1 MRYPDP
7 ALPWPLPYSDV
18 QEIASEE
25 KGPDLRNPGPA
36 LIAYLC
42 PSKVWT
48 IGYGETEPDGRK
60 VVGGMRA
67 TFEQVDRWFCED
79 LTERVAA
86 VRKLMTHPETNESH
100 VAACV
105 SFAYNVGLAAFAKSN
120 VLKLHNAGRFNA
132 VPGAMSQWKYGR
144 VNGVLTEFP
153 GLVARRLKEGARY
166 MRTPVGAYEPPVPQ
180 GVAPEKPLA
189 ASPTVLTTAAAGAV
203 GATDLVSKASEDV
216 GWLEGVKPVVAG
228 AKAWLADLTGLPPAW
243 VLSALLVV
251 ALGYILYRR
260 IRQRYNGV
268 A

>member
-7 ALPWPLPYSDV
+7 SLPWPLPYSDV

-42 PSKVWT
+42 PSRVWT

-60 VVGGMRA
+60 VTSGMTA
-67 TFEQVDRWFCED
+67 TLEQVDRWFLQD

-86 VRKLMTHPETNESH
+86 VRKLMAHAETNESH

-132 VPGAMSQWKYGR
+132 VPAAMSQWKYGR

-153 GLVARRLKEGARY
+153 GLVSRRLKEGARY
-166 MRTPVGAYEPPVPQ
+166 LRTPVGAYEPPVPQ
-180 GVAPEKPLA
+180 AVAPEKPLA
-189 ASPTVLTTAAAGAV
+189 ASPTVLTTAAAGVV
-203 GATDLVSKASEDV
+203 GAADVVSKAPEEV
-216 GWLEGVKPVVAG
+216 GWLESFRPIVASFKTG
-228 AKAWLADLTGLPPAW
+228 LADLTGLPPAW

-260 IRQRYNGV
+260 VRQRYYGV